1 MSWQVGSQVLAVEW
15 SQVAGAVQF
24 LALAVVRL
32 ARRGRR
38 STTWNGAL
46 TGSVAGA
53 LLAWRYGRDNGESIG
68 FLILGLLVGLY
79 AGFAY
84 GELRP
89 LKPPE
94 TSPEPGTGGAAESV
108 TKTGLAA
115 RLAAARKNL
124 SWKTKLLAAAA
135 AVVALAVTGVLAV
148 LFSFPSPV
156 TLENFDKIRA
166 GKGGMTRSEVAALL
180 GPPAGSGPS
189 TTPGYPP
196 PAVNEVW
203 EGGDGT
209 IRVTFDANGFV
220 AMKDWEPTTL
230 TERFQRQWDRVLGS
244 GGK

>member
-1 MSWQVGSQVLAVEW
+1 MSWQVGSQVWAVEW

-94 TSPEPGTGGAAESV
+94 PGPGDAAGSV

-209 IRVTFDANGFV
+209 IRVTFDATGFV
-220 AMKDWEPTTL
+220 AMKDWEPSTL
-230 TERFQRQWDRVLGS
+230 TERFRRQWDRLLGS